1 MRRSKRDFARAT
13 PIYEVGLGA
22 LYAVEAV
29 RSERDIP
36 YTQYPSPELNRR
48 RPCLDPV
55 LTGGHEIGRARVRD
69 GVSFCEPIQPDWEW

>member
-13 PIYEVGLGA
+13 PMYEFGVA
-22 LYAVEAV
+22 ELYRVEA
-29 RSERDIP
+29 RRPEAEQR

-55 LTGGHEIGRARVRD
+55 MTGGHEFRNAKLKE
-69 GVSFCEPIQPDWEW
+69 GVSFCEPIRPDWEW